1 LGLEENPIHIQIR
14 TCCSNPFPDSDG
26 TPISIQ
32 FRAGLYSNSRIN
44 DVNPIAV
51 QYRPGLCSNSNHGIS
66 DGTILSIRVVM
77 GLGIIPIE

>member
-1 LGLEENPIHIQIR
+1 LGLEKNLIHIQIR
-14 TCCSNPFPDSDG
+14 TCCSNPIPISDE

-32 FRAGLYSNSRIN
+32 FRAGLYSNSRISN
-44 DVNPIAV
+44 ENPIAI
-51 QYRPGLCSNSNHGIS
+51 QYRPGLCSNSNYRVS